1 MHDML
6 DELYEISLDKEFQIG
21 AEFEYQ
27 HAVMFS
33 GCIQSVDWTGGLD

>member
-33 GCIQSVDWTGGLD
+33 LSSLARVVLV